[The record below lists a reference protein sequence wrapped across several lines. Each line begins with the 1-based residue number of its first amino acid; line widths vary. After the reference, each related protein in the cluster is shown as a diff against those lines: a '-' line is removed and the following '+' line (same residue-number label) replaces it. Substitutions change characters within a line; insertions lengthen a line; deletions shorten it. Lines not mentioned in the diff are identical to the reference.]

1 MTYQLKYLIA
11 VFTII
16 TMTGSFPLVF
26 NVLTNNPSEIVSLS
40 IGFSYAIGGF
50 ISLFLTK

>member
-1 MTYQLKYLIA
+1 MTYQSKYKIA
-11 VFTII
+11 LLTIV

-26 NVLTNNPSEIVSLS
+26 NVLTNNPSELISLS
-40 IGFSYAIGGF
+40 IGLAYAIGGF